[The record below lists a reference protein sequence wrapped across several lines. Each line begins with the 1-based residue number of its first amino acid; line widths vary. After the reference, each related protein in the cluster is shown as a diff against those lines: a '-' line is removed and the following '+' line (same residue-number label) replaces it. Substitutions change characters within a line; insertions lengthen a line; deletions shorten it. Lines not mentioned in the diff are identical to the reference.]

1 MSTQYFD
8 NGTYLAAVQVTAYR
22 LLSIAS
28 TGSVT
33 YTAANGKPDGVAVTD
48 AASGDYVA
56 VRYIQSNGTQKVE
69 SSVSVIA
76 IGDTLYSAALGTVS
90 TTGTQAV
97 GKALSASS
105 ATGTFVEF
113 LANTL

>member
-1 MSTQYFD
+1 MATQYLN
-8 NGTYLAAVQVTAYR
+8 NGTYQATVTVTAFR
-22 LLSIAS
+22 LLTIS
-28 TGSVT
+28 TTGAVT

-48 AASGDYVA
+48 AAVGDYVA
-56 VRYIQSNGTQKVE
+56 VRYIQANGTQKAE
-69 SSVSVIA
+69 TAVSVVA
-76 IGDTLYSAALGTVS
+76 IGDTIYSAAAGTVS

-105 ATGTFVEF
+105 ATGTVIEF

>member
-8 NGTYLAAVQVTAYR
+8 NGTYQATVAVTAFR
-22 LLSIAS
+22 LLAIS
-28 TGSVT
+28 TTGAVT
-33 YTAANGKPDGVAVTD
+33 YCAANGKPDGVAVTD

-56 VRYIQSNGTQKVE
+56 VRYIQANGTQKGE

-76 IGDTLYSAALGTVS
+76 IGDTLYSGALGTVS
-90 TTGTQAV
+90 TTGTQV
-97 GKALSASS
+97 IGKALSASS
-105 ATGTFVEF
+105 ATGTVVEF